1 MSVLKAQDQGTTVL
15 DQQDYLL
22 ILIENHKGCRPKPSF
37 F

>member
-1 MSVLKAQDQGTTVL
+1 MSVLKAQAAIGL

-22 ILIENHKGCRPKPSF
+22 ILIEDCKGCHPKPSF